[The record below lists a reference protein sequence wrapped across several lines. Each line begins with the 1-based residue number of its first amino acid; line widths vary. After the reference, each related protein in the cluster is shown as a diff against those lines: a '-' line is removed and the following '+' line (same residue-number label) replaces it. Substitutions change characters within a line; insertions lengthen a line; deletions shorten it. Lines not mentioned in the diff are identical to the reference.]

1 MLLNRRERL
10 ESKLEKRREWADG
23 RRGKAAALRARN
35 EPYTSDYAFNTQP
48 GHIPERARVIAREEK
63 SFEHLKTAQHHDEKA
78 HGLEAQLDRSIFAD
92 DTDAIEALEA
102 RIAEREAERDRY
114 KRYNATCKA
123 AAKRGE
129 KHGDLSILS
138 EAQQEE
144 LATLLR
150 VCPYQVGPGGSFPS
164 YALSNLGANIRR
176 DRERIEEIRERQALQ
191 ARVNSSTGGVVID
204 GGEWVRVTFAEKPER
219 AVLEALREAGFRWG
233 GGSWS
238 GSRAKLPG
246 CIIRMVAGV

>member
-1 MLLNRRERL
+1 MNRRERL
-10 ESKLEKRREWADG
+10 ENKLNKRLEWANG
-23 RRGKAAALRARN
+23 RRSKAAVLQARN
-35 EPYTSDYAFNTQP
+35 EPYTGDHAFNTQP

-63 SFEHLKTAQHHDEKA
+63 SFEHLKTAQHHEEKA
-78 HGLEAQLDRSIFAD
+78 EGLEAQLDRSIFSD
-92 DTDAIEALEA
+92 DTDAIKALEA

-129 KHGDLSILS
+129 SRGDLSILS
-138 EAQQEE
+138 EVQKQE

-150 VCPYQVGPGGSFPS
+150 VCAYQVGPGGSFPG
-164 YALSNLGANIRR
+164 YVLSDLGASIRR
-176 DRERIEEIRERQALQ
+176 DRERIEEIRARQALQ
-191 ARVNSSTGGVVID
+191 SRVDSSIAGVVID

-246 CIIRMVAGV
+246 CIVRMVVGM